1 MSAHS
6 IDSHVLY
13 DVVDG
18 VATITLNRPDA
29 KNTLSP
35 QMTDLLVEITG
46 RVEHDSAIRCVVI
59 RGSGECFMAGGD
71 VRHFHTAL
79 TTNRERHIA
88 DIEQRVVKSHL
99 IMARLRRIAK
109 PVIASTHAAV
119 SGFGLSLVLAS
130 DFVFATEGTTFL
142 LAHRHIGL
150 APDGGASYFLPRI
163 VGERKALELAML
175 GNRFDAAKALELGI
189 VNWVVPAQDLA
200 GRTAAL
206 AAQLSSGPTAAMGH
220 CKALIRS
227 SLENGWDAVSADE
240 ARRAGILVRTS
251 DHLEGVS
258 AFLDKR
264 RPEFTGT

>member
-1 MSAHS
+1 MST
-6 IDSHVLY
+6 DSGDPHVIY
-13 DVVDG
+13 DIAEG
-18 VATITLNRPDA
+18 VGTITLNRPDA

-35 QMTDLLVEITG
+35 QMTDLLVEITA
-46 RVEHDSAIRCVVI
+46 RVEHDPAVRCVVI

-79 TTNRERHIA
+79 TTNRERHIT
-88 DIEQRVVKSHL
+88 DIEQRIVKSHL
-99 IMARLRRIAK
+99 IMARLRRMPK
-109 PVIASTHAAV
+109 PVIASTHVAV
-119 SGFGLSLVLAS
+119 SGFGLSLVLAA
-130 DFVFATEGTTFL
+130 DFVFATQGSTFV

-175 GNRFDAAKALELGI
+175 GNRFDAAEALELGM
-189 VNWVVPAQDLA
+189 VNWVIPLADLA
-200 GRTAAL
+200 GRTASL
-206 AAQLSSGPTAAMGH
+206 AQEFSCGPTGAMGH

-227 SLENGWDAVSADE
+227 SLERGWDAVSADE
-240 ARRAGILVRTS
+240 ARRAGILVRTD

-264 RPEFTGT
+264 RPKFSGT